1 MTHTHQ
7 PVFTGAALWVHSG
20 SLARFEKCNVN
31 SPDSSAYLEKLLFEC
46 KIHCKTLPFKRTKT
60 KIKKKICRVPTTT
73 TSECMLQ
80 QRLTATTN
88 LNQFGTISKGGNEHW
103 DVWFKLNDTQIKMW
117 GRWEIKTKKTSIPI
131 NTDTLG
137 EDLQLVFQTLVHE

>member
-20 SLARFEKCNVN
+20 SLACFEKCNFN
-31 SPDSSAYLEKLLFEC
+31 SPDSSVYLEKLLFEC

-60 KIKKKICRVPTTT
+60 KILKKFAGSRQKQPQSACF
-73 TSECMLQ
+73 SNGLQ
-80 QRLTATTN
+80 QQQIWINLGQFPKAAMNTEMCGLNWMTLRLKCEDD
-88 LNQFGTISKGGNEHW
+88 GTSK
-103 DVWFKLNDTQIKMW
+103 L
-117 GRWEIKTKKTSIPI
+117 KKTSIPI